1 MTFPLDLPNYLPA
14 INRTESTIAEAEAKL
29 TLPKDQ
35 MRYGQFWFLKHSP
48 IDDIAFNHLLAGDM
62 AKAEDIWSKKETF
75 SSLQNSMICALIRKD
90 YAWAIATA
98 GALYGVPQYVMQL
111 RDAII
116 GENDTL
122 TVEELT
128 FGFLDSLVE
137 EVGAS
142 VVLPYIIFDSWRT
155 HIIKKAVTP
164 LIDNILSAIEI
175 AKRSNGKGA
184 NVRLT
189 AGEKLRDS
197 TSSSLQQ
204 LKEYCTPSDL
214 QYQMTVDKLGL
225 EILQCGIDYYS
236 DSDVPDAIYKA
247 MSLQQYAQSIVIG
260 ATAKSRCK
268 ENVDNLQKI
277 IDNLP
282 PREVFAEYKAILSC
296 LNTFI
301 HQSDS
306 IASSFKLMRD
316 CAPHIISIKE
326 KLGRT
331 HPHYLKVSTI
341 VVSKSLDNVVSAV
354 NEAQEKDFATLKSTL
369 MGAWR
374 AQLLMDQ
381 FELESEFRFG
391 RYKQNRQVLYDIIN
405 HYKGFTSRDFSFLY
419 GQECGWCMNEHVEDL
434 RLLTDD
440 EVYSS
445 CNDLA
450 SLESYIKKFPYGK
463 HAEEAKSRIE
473 ILTFKDANTITAFER
488 FIQEYPQSKLIPE
501 AKAKIDDLNRAEERA
516 RKRKKRAEIS
526 KTIFTWFLVLFIP
539 SAILFTIYLIWGI
552 GGLSTTCYIIAIF
565 CGMLA
570 VGGIGA
576 AFDKQQEMKLWEG
589 CLISLISAAIAIG
602 LWNLASFLDDV
613 KKQNKEMAEAQTIV
627 KKEASYS
634 HGDSLAIVDPMD
646 GDSAEFQQA
655 RAEYEKY
662 IDNQLET
669 GDQPYST
676 EYGTGWTGDNYLDF
690 KTSGACDY
698 IIIVRTVNNN
708 KVINHVYIRGGE
720 SARLYLPDGSYNIY
734 FYSGK
739 GWNPDKQKG
748 NVVGGFVSNES
759 TQKDED
765 VSLYNRYGEYTLY
778 PVQHGNLILD
788 NAADSETF

>member
-1 MTFPLDLPNYLPA
+1 MTFPLDLSNYLPA

-90 YAWAIATA
+90 YAWTIATA
-98 GALYGVPQYVMQL
+98 GALYAVPQYVMQL

-116 GENDTL
+116 GANDTL

-184 NVRLT
+184 NARLA
-189 AGEKLRDS
+189 AGEKLRES

-204 LKEYCTPSDL
+204 LRAYFTPSDL

-236 DSDVPDAIYKA
+236 DSDVPDAIFQA
-247 MSLQQYAQSIVIG
+247 MSLQQYAQSIVVG

-268 ENVDNLQKI
+268 ENVDILQKI

-301 HQSDS
+301 HQSES

-331 HPHYLKVSTI
+331 HSYYLKVSTI
-341 VVSKSLDNVVSAV
+341 VVSKSLDSVISVV
-354 NEAQEKDFATLKSTL
+354 NEAQNKDLGTLKLTL
-369 MGAWR
+369 KDAWR

-381 FELESEFRFG
+381 FELEPTFRSDF
-391 RYKQNRQVLYDIIN
+391 YIKNRQTLYDIIY

-539 SAILFTIYLIWGI
+539 SAILFIIYLFS
-552 GGLSTTCYIIAIF
+552 GL
-565 CGMLA
+565 
-570 VGGIGA
+570 VG
-576 AFDKQQEMKLWEG
+576 
-589 CLISLISAAIAIG
+589 ISLICYISAVTFGLGSIGIIFDKEQGLKLRERCLYFLISVTLAIG
-602 LWNLASFLDDV
+602 LWFLASFLDDV
-613 KKQNKEMAEAQTIV
+613 RQKNKEMTDAQTSV
-627 KKEASYS
+627 QKEATYS
-634 HGDSLAIVDPMD
+634 HRDSLATVDSMD
-646 GDSAEFQQA
+646 SDSVEVQKA
-655 RAEYEKY
+655 RGEYEKY

-698 IIIVRTVNNN
+698 IIIARTVNNN

-720 SARLYLPDGSYNIY
+720 FARLYLPNGNYTIY

-739 GWNPDKQKG
+739 GWNPNKQKG
-748 NVVGGFVSNES
+748 NVMGGFVSNES